1 MTALAG
7 ARPRVGPAAVGNAL
21 GIALI
26 VVGGLVA
33 AITGPLQLERG
44 SWLAAYLVLVG
55 GVTQCLLARVL
66 EHAPWAFG
74 RGGWV
79 TIAAWNAGNL
89 LVIGGAL
96 ARVPVIADAGG
107 LLIAV
112 PLVVALRTTFASR
125 SSPRSVPAAVMPG
138 RVSRAVTALALI
150 VVLVGVPVGLVLT
163 HLRSA
168 G

>member
-26 VVGGLVA
+26 VVGGHIA

-55 GVTQCLLARVL
+55 GVTQCLIARAL
-66 EHAPWAFG
+66 EHAPWASG
-74 RGGWV
+74 REGWL

-89 LVIGGAL
+89 LVVIGAL
-96 ARVPVIADAGG
+96 ARVPLVADVGG

-112 PLVVALRTTFASR
+112 PLVVVLRTTFTSR
-125 SSPRSVPAAVMPG
+125 SSPRPMPAPAAPG